1 MSRAR
6 VTRVLWI
13 VVLLSLV
20 PAAFLAVQRASVE
33 GTDRTVAIVMDEIA
47 LADQGDYVGM
57 SSLELARHYQELGLT
72 GIALYEQTVESLADD
87 GKAAVLSGAEARA
100 IAAARGDEVPEV
112 AGDTTLVAALEEGA
126 LDALL
131 RKSAVPPRELEFQ
144 GRTWYVFDGSGQ
156 TSLRRPA
163 GPNPAHVEAFSEAG
177 FDLAYRPRNYPNMQG
192 VGEDFPPEAQYLI
205 HAGLDVAGHPAALE
219 PLAEASQ
226 DYLTAIIEGTPQD
239 GLSRIS
245 HAIPTT
251 RLLSFNQDYINLR
264 LRPTDLIDK
273 YLLAVNERNIRLL
286 YLRPYTEEQLGPM
299 VENTEQ
305 LVAGLVRAL
314 AAEGYAI
321 GEIRADEL
329 AYVPS
334 PLLRAAAA
342 VGVVAGLALLGL
354 LYPGAWGALVAAA
367 VLGLGVFAG
376 GIDWAALALT
386 AALAFPVLGFGYLP
400 RRGWSLVGATLIS
413 LAGALLLTAVGSDRA
428 SLLGIEP
435 FAGVAA
441 TLVVPPM
448 LFLFHEALRVRRP
461 AAWVTSL
468 WSHPVRLGEVALA
481 AGVAAVLAL
490 IVMRRGNF
498 PLLSASGLELT
509 VRDTLSEWFVRPRFK
524 ELLGHPAALLGL
536 VQSAW
541 PTWIRSALLAAGVVA
556 QATILNSFSHYHTP
570 LLISLQRSVIA
581 LVLGI
586 LIGFVVIVVARVA
599 VALVRRWL
607 RTA

>member
-1 MSRAR
+1 MRRVR
-6 VTRVLWI
+6 VTRALWVI
-13 VVLLSLV
+13 VLLSLV

-33 GTDRTVAIVMDEIA
+33 GTDRTVAIVMDEVA
-47 LADQGDYVGM
+47 LAEQGDYVGM
-57 SSLELARHYQELGLT
+57 SSLELARHYGELGLT

-100 IAAARGDEVPEV
+100 IAAARGAEVPDV
-112 AGDTTLVAALEEGA
+112 DGDTTLVAALEEGA
-126 LDALL
+126 LDGLL
-131 RKSAVPPRELEFQ
+131 AKSAIPPQELFFE
-144 GRTWYVFDGSGQ
+144 GRTWYVFEGSGQ

-163 GPNPAHVEAFSEAG
+163 GPNPAQVEAFSEAG
-177 FDLAYRPRNYPNMQG
+177 FGLAYRPRNYPNLQG
-192 VGEDFPPEAQYLI
+192 VGEDFPPEAEYLI
-205 HAGLDVAGHPAALE
+205 HAGLDVAGHPSALE
-219 PLAEASQ
+219 PLAAASR

-239 GLSRIS
+239 GLARIS

-264 LRPTDLIDK
+264 LRPADLIDK

-299 VENTEQ
+299 VENTER
-305 LVAGLVRAL
+305 LVAGLVQAL

-321 GEIRADEL
+321 GEIRPEEL
-329 AYVPS
+329 AYAPS
-334 PLLRAAAA
+334 PVLRALAAA
-342 VGVVAGLALLGL
+342 GTVAGLALLGL
-354 LYPGAWGALVAAA
+354 LFPGAWGALVAAA
-367 VLGLGVFAG
+367 VLGLGVVAG
-376 GIDWAALALT
+376 GTDWAALALV

-400 RRGWSLVGATLIS
+400 RRSWSLVGATLVS

-441 TLVVPPM
+441 TLVVPPA
-448 LFLFHEALRVRRP
+448 LFLFHEALRFRRP
-461 AAWVTSL
+461 AEWVTSL
-468 WSHPVRLGEVALA
+468 WTHPVRLGEVALA
-481 AGVAAVLAL
+481 VGIAAALAL

-498 PLLSASGLELT
+498 PALAASGLELT
-509 VRDTLSEWFVRPRFK
+509 VRDALSEWFVRPRFK
-524 ELLGHPAALLGL
+524 ELFGHPAALLGL
-536 VQSAW
+536 VQSTW
-541 PTWIRSALLAAGVVA
+541 PAWIRSALLAAGVVA

-586 LIGFVVIVVARVA
+586 LIGLVVVAVARVSVA
-599 VALVRRWL
+599 VVRRWL